1 MSTVRPVKTPT
12 DLTITTDSVY
22 GDSIINNGLHESDAC
37 IYDVSG
43 QPYIAK
49 VIQSAPSPPPEGT
62 CIVTQQAVSTQ
73 PLYIHIN
80 EPSSVRLVPEQVDGT
95 TPDNQRLK
103 TSGAHFSGIGVL
115 CTFNE
120 VNRTGII
127 VGRVSSG
134 KKFGMKNWKIR
145 TSFDVDDKACTYSDE
160 PKNNYLVSFDG
171 TLVDIDEEDRITTIM
186 PAPLLLLQSF
196 GVAEENSGGRAAHI
210 RSLRAAGS
218 KQENGWLENNRS
230 AASSVRLSAP
240 APQPLRLHPVSVPKS
255 MLSFDTANHGYFAGS
270 LQTL

>member
-12 DLTITTDSVY
+12 HLTITTDSVY

-49 VIQSAPSPPPEGT
+49 VIQWAPSPPPEGT
-62 CIVTQQAVSTQ
+62 YIVTQQAVSTQ

-95 TPDNQRLK
+95 TPDNPRLK

-115 CTFNE
+115 STFDE

-127 VGRVSSG
+127 VGRVSLG
-134 KKFGMKNWKIR
+134 KKFGMKNWKIKI
-145 TSFDVDDKACTYSDE
+145 SFDVDDKACTSSDE

-171 TLVDIDEEDRITTIM
+171 TLVDIDEEDLPHVKLDRITTIM

-218 KQENGWLENNRS
+218 KRENGWLKNNPS
-230 AASSVRLSAP
+230 AASSVSARP
-240 APQPLRLHPVSVPKS
+240 TTPTPSPRKRAKVGAQL
-255 MLSFDTANHGYFAGS
+255 
-270 LQTL
+270 